1 MSKELEALNILR
13 DNHIQF
19 TREKYG
25 KLDEQKLQNI
35 INRKSARWDIL
46 EEALNELEDA
56 KHNYKALEEFY
67 NNAVA
72 YSTKIQK
79 ELNELKKRNEPMKPL
94 LKDMGFEHY
103 DIYCPS
109 CKEYIGFRNSVRHSL
124 TLKYCPD
131 CGQALERIDEGE

>member
-25 KLDEQKLQNI
+25 NLDKEKLQNI
-35 INRKSARWDIL
+35 INLKLARWDIL
-46 EEALNELEDA
+46 EEAL
-56 KHNYKALEEFY
+56 
-67 NNAVA
+67 
-72 YSTKIQK
+72 
-79 ELNELKKRNEPMKPL
+79 KRNEPMKPL

-109 CKEYIGFRNSVRHSL
+109 CKEYIGFRNSVRESL

-131 CGQALERIDEGE
+131 CGQKLD